1 MDAANSSPQV
11 TSSAAPQPPVPAP
24 LPVRIWPQ
32 CVRSTLFVM
41 MIAAVAGLL
50 THSLLH
56 GNVQRPVSD
65 SGEAP
70 LTRIDLNA
78 AGRAELRLL
87 PGVGDQLAARIEA
100 YRTLYGPYPNIDELR
115 KVPGIGPLTIER
127 LRPYLVVSAQPR
139 TVDPDQAIAAAPKG
153 PAHLELPR
161 NNKKLEALTEL
172 IDVNTAS
179 IEELHKLPGIGPKL
193 SQNIINSRSQ
203 GLFKTVDDLRR
214 VPGIGPKTLA
224 KLRPLVKVGGADTAS
239 P

>member
-1 MDAANSSPQV
+1 MDSANSSPQV
-11 TSSAAPQPPVPAP
+11 TSPPPPAP
-24 LPVRIWPQ
+24 PNSALIPPHTWPQ
-32 CVRSTLFVM
+32 CVRATLLVLV
-41 MIAAVAGLL
+41 IAAIIGLL
-50 THSLLH
+50 SHSLLH
-56 GNVQRPVSD
+56 GNVQRPVAD

-70 LTRIDLNA
+70 LTRIDLNV

-87 PGVGDQLAARIEA
+87 PGVGDQMAARIEA

-139 TVDPDQAIAAAPKG
+139 AADPDQAIATAPKG
-153 PAHLELPR
+153 PVKLELPR
-161 NNKKLEALTEL
+161 SNKKQEALTEL

-179 IEELHKLPGIGPKL
+179 IDELRKLPGIGPKL
-193 SQNIINSRSQ
+193 SQRIIDTRAQ

-224 KLRPLVKVGGADTAS
+224 KLRPLVTIGAGEVAAR
-239 P
+239 